1 MSLPW
6 NFPSSEEWGEIDE
19 FTNRFYHVIQESHQW
34 KVLWSQHETGPS
46 VNHNTDLA
54 KVESGSGR
62 SKRSLPVLEG
72 VFDISEILIS
82 ASGVDTIALSVLGQD
97 SSNLED
103 EEWSRSV
110 VPFSLVGISWI
121 FISLVF
127 RRNFSSA
134 GLITKS
140 SFLRPGLR
148 QICGKMTTTTKSII
162 QQVCQLFVSW

>member
-34 KVLWSQHETGPS
+34 KVLSSQHETGPS
-46 VNHNTDLA
+46 VNHNTNLA

-103 EEWSRSV
+103 EEWSGSV

-127 RRNFSSA
+127 WRNFSSA
-134 GLITKS
+134 GLITRS

-148 QICGKMTTTTKSII
+148 QICGKMTTNTKSII
-162 QQVCQLFVSW
+162 QQTCQLFVSW

>member
-6 NFPSSEEWGEIDE
+6 NMTSNDEWGEIDE
-19 FTNRFYHVIQESHQW
+19 FTNRFL
-34 KVLWSQHETGPS
+34 VLWSQHETGPS

-54 KVESGSGR
+54 KVESGSGW
-62 SKRSLPVLEG
+62 SKTSLPALEG

-103 EEWSRSV
+103 EEWSGSV

-127 RRNFSSA
+127 WRNFSSA
-134 GLITKS
+134 GLITRS

-162 QQVCQLFVSW
+162 QQAGQLFVSW

>member
-6 NFPSSEEWGEIDE
+6 NFPCSKEWGGIDE
-19 FTNRFYHVIQESHQW
+19 FPNRFYHVIQESHQW
-34 KVLWSQHETGPS
+34 KVLGSQHETGPS
-46 VNHNTDLA
+46 VNHITNLA
-54 KVESGSGR
+54 KVESGSGW
-62 SKRSLPVLEG
+62 SKRLLPVLEG

-103 EEWSRSV
+103 EEWSGSV

-127 RRNFSSA
+127 WRNFLSA
-134 GLITKS
+134 GLITRS
-140 SFLRPGLR
+140 SFFRPGLR

-162 QQVCQLFVSW
+162 QQACQLFVSW